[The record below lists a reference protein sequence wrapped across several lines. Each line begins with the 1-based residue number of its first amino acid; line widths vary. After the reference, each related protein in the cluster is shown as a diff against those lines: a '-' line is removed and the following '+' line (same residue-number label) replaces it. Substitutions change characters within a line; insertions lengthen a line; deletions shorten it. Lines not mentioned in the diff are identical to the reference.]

1 MSKEKLKVETNGNE
15 LITTRKFNA
24 PRKLVFEA
32 HADCKHLMNWW
43 GPREWPLSYCKMD
56 FRVGGTWH
64 YCLKGPEGMGESW
77 GKAIY
82 KEIKAPEKLYYEDYF
97 SDKDGNLNQQMPST
111 FVKTH
116 FEEVGGATI
125 VKSTATYRSKE
136 DLQKVIDMGMT
147 AGIEETLDRLDEYME
162 KLVAAH

>member
-15 LITTRKFNA
+15 LTTTRKFNA

-32 HADCKHLMNWW
+32 HTSCKHLMNWW
-43 GPREWPLSYCKMD
+43 GPREWPISYCKMD

-64 YCLKGPEGMGESW
+64 YCLKGTDGESW
-77 GKAIY
+77 GIAFY

-97 SDKDGNLNQQMPST
+97 SDKDGNLNKEMPST
-111 FVKTH
+111 LVKTH

-125 VKSTATYRSKE
+125 VKSTAEYRSKE
-136 DLQKVIDMGMT
+136 DLQKVLDMGMET
-147 AGIEETLDRLDEYME
+147 GLAETLDRLDEYME
-162 KLVAAH
+162 KLVAGN